1 MPSPSPGDSAPRGSS
16 SDGRLLARARG
27 GSRSAVDVLF
37 AQYGAW
43 LRRGAA
49 CRRGRAGPS
58 TPATWSRTRCSTRS
72 RGSAGSRAGYL
83 HGDVEPSNIG
93 SMLSGLPKL
102 LDFGLAREPNDADT
116 QGGTLRYLSP
126 EVLSGLPAE
135 QADDVW
141 SLCVVLHEMVA
152 GAHPFA
158 TTELDADRV
167 ELTDALRR
175 FTRRSAGADVS
186 LVFYAGH
193 GKAIQGR
200 ATCSRTAAGQR
211 FTWSNRA
218 SPENPGARRDSQ
230 NRGARS
236 RRERRPRPQ
245 VTAKAIPRRGS
256 GHARRPPSGRVAP
269 VAPTAAT
276 LDDWPPTG
284 GGTTTRSDCR
294 RDMSSPRLLGSVSAG
309 RVSASSRDGCSV
321 FDSLTSLDSE
331 RGCWRRT
338 GRP

>member
-1 MPSPSPGDSAPRGSS
+1 MAAAR
-16 SDGRLLARARG
+16 GRLPSWARRTVDTSDLVQDTLQHTFARLG
-27 GSRSAVDVLF
+27 GF
-37 AQYGAW
+37 K
-43 LRRGAA
+43 
-49 CRRGRAGPS
+49 
-58 TPATWSRTRCSTRS
+58 
-72 RGSAGSRAGYL
+72 AGYL

-93 SMLSGLPKL
+93 FMLSGLPKL

-141 SLCVVLHEMVA
+141 SLCVVLHGMVA

-158 TTELDADRV
+158 TTDLDADRV
-167 ELTDALRR
+167 ALTDALRR

-200 ATCSRTAAGQR
+200 ATCSRTASGQR

-218 SPENPGARRDSQ
+218 SPENPGARRVSR

-256 GHARRPPSGRVAP
+256 GHARRPLWTSGTSDADRGDP
-269 VAPTAAT
+269 GRLAA
-276 LDDWPPTG
+276 DW
-284 GGTTTRSDCR
+284 R
-294 RDMSSPRLLGSVSAG
+294 RDDHAAQLPSRREFAAAAG
-309 RVSASSRDGCSV
+309 ERVCRPGLRINARRMFGFRFTDV
-321 FDSLTSLDSE
+321 F
-331 RGCWRRT
+331 R
-338 GRP
+338 